1 MQVHVRV
8 TIVTGEQSPPD
19 VVTSDAIAEL
29 ANMRH
34 PNARESVFISV
45 DINTGQ
51 LAVCIGK

>member
-45 DINTGQ
+45 DISTGQ
-51 LAVCIGK
+51 LDVCTGK